1 MEDLNMAMNLM
12 EIIKGR
18 RSIRS
23 YIDKPVEKEK
33 LEAVLEAA
41 RLAPSA
47 RNRQK
52 WQFIVITDPAV
63 KEVMAEACHNQP
75 SVKQAPVCIVVVDEE
90 PGVMSCGQ
98 PVDTVDASI
107 AFSFLILK
115 AHEEGLGTCWLGHF
129 DKDKVKA
136 GLGIPENMSVVAVTP
151 LGYPAES
158 PDARPR
164 KALSE
169 ITRYDKY

>member
-1 MEDLNMAMNLM
+1 MSLI

-18 RSIRS
+18 RSIRAYS
-23 YIDKPVEKEK
+23 VKPVEQDK
-33 LEAVLEAA
+33 LESVLEAA

-52 WQFIVITDPAV
+52 WQFIIVTDPAV
-63 KEVMAEACHNQP
+63 KDMMYEACHNQQ
-75 SVKQAPVCIVVVDEE
+75 SVKQAPVCIAVIDEE
-90 PGVMSCGQ
+90 PGTMSCGQ

-129 DKDKVKA
+129 DKDKVRA
-136 GLGIPENMSVVAVTP
+136 ALGIPENMSIVAVTP
-151 LGYPAES
+151 LGYPAEQ
-158 PDARPR
+158 PDAKPR
-164 KALSE
+164 KALEE
-169 ITRYDKY
+169 ITRYNKY

>member
-1 MEDLNMAMNLM
+1 MSLT

-18 RSIRS
+18 RSIRAYS
-23 YIDKPVEKEK
+23 DKPVEKEK
-33 LEAVLEAA
+33 LEAVLDAA

-52 WQFIVITDPAV
+52 WQFIIVTDPSV
-63 KEVMAEACHNQP
+63 KDKMWDACHNQQ
-75 SVKQAPVCIVVVDEE
+75 SVKQAPVCIAVIDEE

-115 AHEEGLGTCWLGHF
+115 AHEEGLGTCWLGYF
-129 DKDKVKA
+129 DKDKVRA
-136 GLGIPENMSVVAVTP
+136 VLGIPENMSIVAVTP
-151 LGYPAES
+151 LGYPAEN
-158 PDARPR
+158 PDARSR
-164 KALSE
+164 KPLGE
-169 ITRYDKY
+169 ITRYNKY